1 MFPAYREQ
9 KEDGEEAEKPGTPAQ
24 NELTAEVEVK
34 NCIQHKSI
42 IKARNEYYQ
51 IYKERFERSIQEVM
65 QKYDELRKEEERFA
79 EYWKQNLAEIT
90 KKHI

>member
-1 MFPAYREQ
+1 
-9 KEDGEEAEKPGTPAQ
+9 
-24 NELTAEVEVK
+24 
-34 NCIQHKSI
+34 
-42 IKARNEYYQ
+42 
-51 IYKERFERSIQEVM
+51 M